1 MKDCEGRNV
10 GIDLGKRTHETKII
24 WKDGKVTGT
33 NGKTSPEGRKKLYA
47 LLRASDRVA
56 IEVCSLGMVM
66 AKEIKEQVGCDVVL
80 LNPSQVAL
88 IYRSV
93 KKNDKEDALKLAR
106 LVQKY
111 TDDELPTVELPTE
124 HEESI
129 RQILTELR
137 QLKNDRTKEIN
148 RLHAVFLECGIT
160 EIKRKD
166 LATNENRDRSIKI
179 LKGFAL
185 KQAERS
191 LRRIGQIEEQ
201 IDEVETELDK
211 EIDGDKN
218 VEALM
223 GIPGVGKQLAASYIA
238 FIGDGSR
245 YRNVSTVGAA
255 VGLVPK
261 LDMSSTKLRLGH
273 ITKCG
278 NSNLRSL
285 LILAAWSHVRSK
297 KGGAIKD
304 KFLYMTGTQ
313 SKSKKIAI
321 VATARKLAELM
332 YTLLKTGTSYEKRA
346 SAAVDKL
353 ADEALCLAS

>member
-1 MKDCEGRNV
+1 M
-10 GIDLGKRTHETKII
+10 
-24 WKDGKVTGT
+24 
-33 NGKTSPEGRKKLYA
+33 
-47 LLRASDRVA
+47 
-56 IEVCSLGMVM
+56 
-66 AKEIKEQVGCDVVL
+66 
-80 LNPSQVAL
+80 
-88 IYRSV
+88 
-93 KKNDKEDALKLAR
+93 
-106 LVQKY
+106 
-111 TDDELPTVELPTE
+111 
-124 HEESI
+124 
-129 RQILTELR
+129 
-137 QLKNDRTKEIN
+137 
-148 RLHAVFLECGIT
+148 FLECGIT

-211 EIDGDKN
+211 EIEGDKN